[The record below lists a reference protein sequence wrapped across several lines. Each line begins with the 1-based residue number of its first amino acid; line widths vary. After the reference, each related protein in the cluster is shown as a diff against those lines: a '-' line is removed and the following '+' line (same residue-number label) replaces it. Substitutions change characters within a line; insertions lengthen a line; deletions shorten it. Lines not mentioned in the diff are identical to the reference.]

1 MNSKMT
7 TYLLGFF
14 LLVSLVFA
22 FYSHDKAEKLDAEKS
37 ELQTKYEEAIIDA
50 EEAGQRIEKMREELE
65 KALSDSE
72 RHRLQAEEAL
82 NELQKRKR

>member
-65 KALSDSE
+65 KTLSDSE
-72 RHRLQAEEAL
+72 RHRQQAEDAL

>member
-72 RHRLQAEEAL
+72 RHRQQAEDAL

>member
-1 MNSKMT
+1 MNAKMT

-14 LLVSLVFA
+14 LIVSLVFA
-22 FYSHDKAEKLDAEKS
+22 FYSHDRAEKLDAEKT
-37 ELQTKYEEAIIDA
+37 EWQTKYEEALIDA
-50 EEAGQRIEKMREELE
+50 EEAGQRIEKMREDLE

-72 RHRLQAEEAL
+72 KHRQQAEEAL